1 MKKYQLAQVNVAKGI
16 ANTDSEIMIGFVTR
30 LDEINALADHSAG
43 FIWRLQ
49 SEDGD
54 ATSIDVFDDDM
65 MLINMSV
72 WDGIDSLK
80 TFVYRTVH
88 VELIRDR
95 EAWFSKLGVA
105 HQALW
110 WIPAGHIPSE
120 EEAKEKLEQIRQN
133 GPGQEAFTFGKPY
146 PHP

>member
-49 SEDGD
+49 SEEGD
-54 ATSIDVFDDDM
+54 ATSIDVFDDEM

>member
-49 SEDGD
+49 SEEGD
-54 ATSIDVFDDDM
+54 ATSIDVFDDEM

-72 WDGIDSLK
+72 WDGIGSLK

>member
-1 MKKYQLAQVNVAKGI
+1 MEKYQLAQVNVAKGI
-16 ANTDSEIMIGFVTR
+16 ADTDSEIMIGFVTR

-54 ATSIDVFDDDM
+54 ATSIDVFDDEM

-120 EEAKEKLEQIRQN
+120 DEAKEKLEQIRQN
-133 GPGQEAFTFGKPY
+133 GPGQEAFTFGKPF